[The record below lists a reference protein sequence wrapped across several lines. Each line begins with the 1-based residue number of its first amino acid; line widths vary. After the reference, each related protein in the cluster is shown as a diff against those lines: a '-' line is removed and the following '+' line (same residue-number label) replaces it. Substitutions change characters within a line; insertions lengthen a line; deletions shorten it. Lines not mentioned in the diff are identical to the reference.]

1 MFNETP
7 ERQEHLVKFLEEFR
21 RMPGFCTDA
30 QSQNNFRAVVMRH
43 MAGAWVARPW
53 LMCLFM
59 YFYRLLLNY
68 HEYKLRSATNCS
80 WPEIGRRKE
89 LIEKFRF
96 AANYGRLANA
106 EQRAWCKTEI
116 KRYGISPLDA
126 PFMVWSGTI
135 HVKKQRVMFGHWD
148 WIGGFFLMTPLYY
161 LIVVAVATCLCE
173 CLSPLT
179 KSICATVYLAE
190 IIFLFKFYK
199 AQSFDVY
206 KIGSKYFKAQGWGF
220 TPILR

>member
-1 MFNETP
+1 MFEDTP
-7 ERQEHLVKFLEEFR
+7 EKQEHLVKFLEGFQC
-21 RMPGFCTDA
+21 MPGFGADA
-30 QSQNNFRAVVMRH
+30 QSKNNFRAAVMGH
-43 MAGAWVARPW
+43 MAGVWVARPW
-53 LMCLFM
+53 LMCLFL
-59 YFYRLLLNY
+59 YCYRLAQHF
-68 HEYKLRSATNCS
+68 HEYKLRSDVNLS
-80 WPEIGRRKE
+80 QIEIVKRRE
-89 LIEKFRF
+89 LIEMFRF
-96 AANYGRLANA
+96 AASYGRIANA
-106 EQRAWCKTEI
+106 EQRTWCLAQI
-116 KRYGISPLDA
+116 KRYGISQLDA

-148 WIGGFFLMTPLYY
+148 WIGGFFLMTPLYV
-161 LIVVAVATCLCE
+161 LVLVAIATCLCE

-220 TPILR
+220 TPVPR